1 MMRRH
6 GKAELGNGIAA
17 VGQQALAE
25 GRIGPC
31 LGDDARTVLRHPLLF
46 GQVLEFVD
54 EFAGLHAAL
63 FERRLDGVDAL
74 LDGSRA
80 PTDVGLI
87 GHFRYSQK

>member
-1 MMRRH
+1 MGRH
-6 GKAELGNGIAA
+6 GEAELGNGIAA

-25 GRIGPC
+25 GRIGPR

-46 GQVLEFVD
+46 SQVLEFVD

-74 LDGSRA
+74 LDGGRA
-80 PTDVGLI
+80 LPHVGLI
-87 GHFRYSQK
+87 GHVGHSQM